1 MKPREITETNIR
13 VNLRLTF
20 QGNVSDEQVEEI
32 LENVDYNFFL
42 DGKEIVSSH
51 LNWDI
56 EDVNRI

>member
-42 DGKEIVSSH
+42 DGKEIDSSD
-51 LNWDI
+51 LNLDI
-56 EDVNRI
+56 EDVKRI

>member
-13 VNLRLTF
+13 VNLKLTF
-20 QGNVSDEQVEEI
+20 QGNVSDEQLEEI
-32 LENVDYNFFL
+32 LENVDYKFFL
-42 DGKEIVSSH
+42 DGKEIVFSH

>member
-20 QGNVSDEQVEEI
+20 QGNVSDEQVKEI
-32 LENVDYNFFL
+32 LENVDYKFFL

>member
-42 DGKEIVSSH
+42 DGKEIDSSD